1 MTQRVVFEGYGV
13 NLNELLKQWKADA
26 FTSNDSI
33 ISTLQNVINR
43 HSFIKFIAAFNAHRL
58 MQNDQLPTV
67 GWGAGDGKDYIY
79 ITKKNMQ
86 KFITTDQMIPVLTD
100 CIAFVLW
107 SEYSSLNKE
116 NKKLLNEDLFQA
128 TVKSYLID
136 HQHDLFSK
144 IYDVVLV

>member
-1 MTQRVVFEGYGV
+1 MAQRVVFEGYGV

-26 FTSNDSI
+26 FVSNYSI
-33 ISTLQNVINR
+33 ISTLQDVINH
-43 HSFIKFIAAFNAHRL
+43 HSFIKTIATFNTHRL
-58 MQNDQLPTV
+58 TQNNQLPTV

-116 NKKLLNEDLFQA
+116 NKNLLNKDLFQA

-136 HQHDLFSK
+136 HQHDLFNK
-144 IYDVVLV
+144 IYDIVLV